1 MNDET
6 NPVMNQIEALTGSSL
21 ADTVDAPKTESAP
34 VNVDEPQTEDLPES
48 PNMADLQT
56 APVEEQQPVIEP
68 VAEPI
73 VSGQQTPDSL
83 ENAQDPVS
91 YDRRRFQ
98 KVNPY
103 IVTMPNGD
111 QFKTDSLDKEKILY
125 DYNAQLRE
133 ANDPLA
139 IRGSLSKHANKNYF
153 GYVEVPEG
161 IRESIAGAAGRGAVN
176 TITSMPFDVYSA
188 SQVAA
193 LGLLQDNLNLT
204 DEQKEFLAKNAN
216 ENLDASSEYKNDL
229 TAHASAYWVDSA
241 DTWQRNLGTGIGSV
255 AASVVPAFM
264 TSGASIGVNAAA
276 KTALKTTTK
285 AATKKL
291 GKNATA
297 EAAEGMA
304 KRALNIRGLRREF
317 MRDPKFD
324 PTAARQSLAITY
336 TNRIANAMNYGIAA
350 GEASN
355 ATVDVYMDALGK
367 TNDVNLAVGNALAAG
382 GIVGVLGASP
392 EWVHGA
398 FGALT
403 GASRKMWRAALA
415 GDKARLRRMV
425 AGDVLMSG
433 GLEGLS
439 EVGQDITV
447 ADFENKQVD
456 PAEEFMT
463 FALASIMAGTMTGV
477 SNRNMPSKAVA
488 SATEFKQ
495 TLRDA
500 LKARAKIFNASMPG
514 SSEIIRDEDIDKLM
528 EIVDDPNFNTLA
540 QKIVKKGILE
550 NVNKMNNM
558 SDEDKRKLTDILNN
572 PNLDASTEAF
582 SDFDKRLDDE
592 VLAGVN
598 DLTPAQKAIFKSIMH
613 GVARFGILSGQ
624 LSSPIELLSRF
635 NAGDFTTGGLE
646 SYTENGGANIA
657 TEGNTHLQRY
667 NAGKANVAPDANEA
681 MQTSAQ
687 VNNQI
692 QKSATKGMTQ
702 GSVDI
707 LHEVLGHLFASDVI
721 ANGDLPHFLIR
732 YTQLL
737 QEAIA
742 EVMPNAE
749 INEDTPVEMLDEYR
763 AYAMANSSKI
773 AEMLGFKGDTAKL
786 FSFFEQMALADRANF
801 GAIKT
806 YVDTLRAILEENSD
820 AIRGLIDNY
829 GDELPAAIKHYA
841 DTGEVGVL
849 TNDDLKALSR
859 VLKTGLADADTK
871 VDLMSVFGDKGT
883 FETLTDRLGKRFDI
897 AVEKDRQ
904 DAQLVYDEEI
914 RQAKEDVENAPD
926 APVNE
931 EAVETLDELQKQAE
945 QTEEQTE
952 EQAEKPAQEMVNNQV
967 TFDGKKYYYLTKAP
981 IAMPNPEAVKEVQHT
996 KEEGEPEAIDKETYR
1011 ASQLATTGLTKT
1023 ELEKFTNYALSEI
1036 KKNAPDVFDELI
1048 KKIDQEVDA
1057 NKGKII
1063 HIPLHDAQDRLSGYM
1078 FKYAGEFQVGSSK
1091 LRFDEKTSFTNR
1103 GSSKRSAALSSDI
1116 AYYIMAK
1123 RAAKADNRR
1132 YSVRVI
1138 NSALE
1143 GYRKQLEESGQFN
1156 PELDNVAA
1164 QLVSL
1169 EDQYQAFTADQ
1180 ESNTREYKQLLE
1192 QLRDVAPNFKFRLPT
1207 ARTSVAA
1214 QEDLME
1220 AGDWYSA
1227 FYDKVSGAKDVAFA
1241 KKTIKNS
1248 LALSKEATAEL
1259 DGLKTQ
1265 DEIMNFVH
1273 AHSNDFKYIRKQTK
1287 TVDEDVMFRDY
1298 LDQEL
1303 DSLEQDEN
1311 AESRDISS
1319 WYAPGKKLTS
1329 AQKKQIAKARKAD
1342 LPGPERAKA
1351 IEEFLKSRTDLHT
1364 TKDESSLDIFTGTKI
1379 KTFREDGYVG
1389 YEFVDNPESYQLP
1402 PEDTSVPGEDAKTV
1416 PAKVNEYFKKSGYK
1430 SYTPLTNYKAQ
1441 VGYAAQN
1448 AEYNQEGEGDMQV
1461 RGALPEDYGFN
1472 NRANMDAV
1480 FEAYNVPRVNFDVD
1494 AYLNAPKTG
1503 KLNKSKTYKLNEFL
1517 EDFADMAT
1525 KQVNEMVGKNVL
1537 SAKDR
1542 LTYVRAVIDADEAG
1556 RRAYDIYSKNLQ
1568 DAMVKAGYRL
1578 STANQLLNPEGYQ
1591 NFASKEQISK
1601 NDINLKDSLLFEEFD
1616 KGLFDNYVAY
1626 DNEYEPQMFPVNNTK
1641 FLTPGRIVRFPYGMN
1656 SRIGMIAVQA
1666 NISQDSASPAR
1677 NKMFLFRT
1685 AMLDSKGKI
1694 KYEEFYIPRSDFEE
1708 MLQDGDKQIMVSDG
1722 VFDEMGRARF
1732 NSAFNEKLK
1741 EQKASKGYEMHSGG
1755 AVGSDSVWGTEAQ
1768 KYGVNVNHYYAQGN
1782 KTPAGNRE
1790 VPQETLDAAKQH
1802 VELANKTLKR
1812 NISNISKNTL
1822 GLLERNYEQ
1831 VKHSDAVFAVG
1842 VFKGDQVD
1850 GGTGWAVQMA
1860 IDEGKPVYVFD
1871 QNQQKWFAYNKST
1884 KNFEE
1889 FGDTPVLTKNFA
1901 GIGTRK
1907 INEAGK
1913 KAIAD
1918 VLENTF
1924 GQSKFTKAVDTMEL
1938 ARERSF
1944 MPGANEGPATLLER
1958 IEGTMNDKGRRYTSR
1973 PTVSQN
1979 MADLLKSMTPADSE
1993 YDSDLTETELAYY
2006 KAKDAQTA
2014 AQRIMFKRFKPGE
2027 TVTQEDFQNAFAAEQ
2042 FLKEQSM
2049 QSVSDFADSPFMGNQ
2064 NIIDYVNGLTQ
2075 KANDSRSSKLI
2086 HKVPLFLGSMSG
2098 TDRLYRMIFGGDDPL
2113 SMSLAESAQIMTYES
2128 EKATEELQRVIAS
2141 TLKDKGGAQS
2151 FNEFFRNRLTNS
2163 PVQAELYNGKKVD
2176 IRRGE
2181 IQTLY
2186 AAWVIENSIV
2196 NGKYKFEQSAIDG
2209 GNNMYSRL
2217 KKTMYKNAD
2226 ELIGVGEFEGKG
2238 VLTQEEKDVVD
2249 AMLDFFKKTT
2259 NAEGK
2264 RFVLSLGSYTKSTQN
2279 DWSLRQQYFTRAT
2292 KAEMTDMHSLLL
2304 AGDLFDT
2311 LNNDFK
2317 ANAIYNSGVKKN
2329 LTTMKNMLL
2338 FGLNY
2343 SNAADG
2349 LSGYERFLKDFK
2361 LRGDANED
2369 SEDFQKFTQMLEAS
2383 NNLREAVRETLGKFG
2398 FERFMKRLEQ
2408 EERKPETA
2416 FKLLPTGLGKWVERF
2431 TRASMASK
2439 LAFKPKNALQ
2449 NFMGAWQRL
2458 CPLSDSTGRWYT
2470 TDLLDAMI
2478 NIKEVLKQAEEN
2490 AFVMQRYSRNA
2501 LGEEY
2506 QKVTD
2511 VSSTESALAEL
2522 SIWAKNAK
2530 KTGNT
2535 SLSSILG
2542 KLDDFAKKM
2551 TKISVGYGTSGADF
2565 LALAMGWYK
2574 LKPSL
2579 VQQAREINRN
2589 NTGSGKAVV
2598 SAETLFMNHV
2608 LRNISSS
2615 NFMTRSPVQNW
2626 AIRNHMGALTAF
2638 LNDSLQSYGAIGE
2651 SWYNYHNAKTDAERR
2666 YYRRVITSNIASQMF
2681 YVATQIGAF
2690 SALYGW
2696 VATDDGLTDAE
2707 QEYLWDAL
2715 LRETVGQISSMT
2727 PLDQFTRPVLE
2738 AAVFNEKR
2746 QGGNVLVSI
2755 FQDLGSDINKGDW
2768 VGLMSDMGDLS
2779 GFAGTRRAIDVA
2791 DALWSA
2797 YSKDDQRYRMTGEVL
2812 FGRTQNT
2819 AMKIQGLRKNSKG
2832 EIVEKKKKE

>member
-1 MNDET
+1 MNNDNT
-6 NPVMNQIEALTGSSL
+6 NPVMNQIDALTDSSL
-21 ADTVDAPKTESAP
+21 ANKVDAPKTDSTPVDTENTQAP
-34 VNVDEPQTEDLPES
+34 ENTGIPENLNTQS
-48 PNMADLQT
+48 LNT
-56 APVEEQQPVIEP
+56 ISVEEQEPVINS
-68 VAEPI
+68 VDN
-73 VSGQQTPDSL
+73 GQPSPDVL
-83 ENAQDPVS
+83 ENLQDPAS

-98 KVNPY
+98 KVTPY

-111 QFKTDSLDKEKILY
+111 QFQTDSLDKDKILY
-125 DYNAQLRE
+125 DYNKALRGSPTSLSLRE
-133 ANDPLA
+133 SLAKQANT
-139 IRGSLSKHANKNYF
+139 NYF
-153 GYVEVPEG
+153 GYTEVPEG

-176 TITSMPFDVYSA
+176 TITSMPFDVWNAA
-188 SQVAA
+188 SIGAM
-193 LGLLQDNLNLT
+193 GMINSYPNLT
-204 DEQKEFLAKNAN
+204 DEQKEAMTKMLQEDIEATTKV
-216 ENLDASSEYKNDL
+216 KNDI

-264 TSGASIGVNAAA
+264 TSGATITVNAVGKA
-276 KTALKTTTK
+276 ALKDMTK

-291 GKNATA
+291 GKGATTK
-297 EAAEGMA
+297 AAESMA
-304 KRALNIRGLRREF
+304 KRALNWKEF
-317 MRDPKFD
+317 KRNPKFD
-324 PTAARQSLAITY
+324 PTVTKQSLAIMY

-355 ATVDVYMDALGK
+355 ATVDVYMDALNK

-403 GASRKMWRAALA
+403 GASRKMWRAALS
-415 GDKARLRRMV
+415 GDKAKLKRMV
-425 AGDVLMSG
+425 AGDVLMAG
-433 GLEGLS
+433 GLEGAT

-447 ADFENKQVD
+447 AGFENKPVD

-477 SNRNMPSKAVA
+477 SNRNMPSKAIA
-488 SATEFKQ
+488 SGTEFKQ

-500 LKARAKIFNASMPG
+500 LKVRAKIFNASMPG

-550 NVNKMNNM
+550 NVNKMEGM
-558 SDEDKRKLTDILNN
+558 SNEDKSKLVDILNN

-582 SDFDKRLDDE
+582 ADFDNRLDNE
-592 VLAGVN
+592 VLASVN

-613 GVARFGILSGQ
+613 GVARFGILSGEI
-624 LSSPIELLSRF
+624 SSPIELLSRF
-635 NAGDFTTGGLE
+635 NVGDFTTGGVE

-657 TEGNTHLQRY
+657 TEGRTNLMKY
-667 NAGKANVAPDANEA
+667 NAEKVNAAPGANEA
-681 MQTSAQ
+681 MQTSAKI
-687 VNNQI
+687 NNQI
-692 QKSATKGMTQ
+692 QNSATKGMTQ

-707 LHEVLGHLFASDVI
+707 LHEVLGHLFANDVI
-721 ANGDLPHFLIR
+721 ANNDLPHFLIR

-742 EVMPNAE
+742 EVMPNAD
-749 INEDTPVEMLDEYR
+749 IKNATTEMLDEYR

-801 GAIKT
+801 GAIKS
-806 YVDTLRAILEENSD
+806 YVDGLRTILEENSD

-841 DTGEVGVL
+841 DTGETGML

-859 VLKTGLADADTK
+859 VLKTGLSDADTK

-897 AVEKDRQ
+897 AVEKDKQ
-904 DAQLVYDEEI
+904 DAQLVYDEEM
-914 RQAKEDVENAPD
+914 RQAKEDIENAPD

-931 EAVETLDELQKQAE
+931 EAVEALDELEKQDG
-945 QTEEQTE
+945 QTEEQAE
-952 EQAEKPAQEMVNNQV
+952 EQAEKPAQEMVDNQV
-967 TFDGKKYYYLTKAP
+967 TFDGKKYYYLSKAP

-1023 ELEKFTNYALSEI
+1023 ELEKFTNYALNEI
-1036 KKNAPDVFDELI
+1036 KKNTPDIFDELI

-1057 NKGKII
+1057 NQGKII
-1063 HIPLHDAQDRLSGYM
+1063 NIPLFDAQNRLSGYM
-1078 FKYAGEFQVGSSK
+1078 FKYAGEFQVGNSK

-1103 GSSKRSAALSSDI
+1103 GSQKRSAALSSDI

-1192 QLRDVAPNFKFRLPT
+1192 QLRDIAPNFKFKLPT
-1207 ARTSVAA
+1207 AHTTAA
-1214 QEDLME
+1214 TQEDLLE
-1220 AGDWYSA
+1220 AADWYES
-1227 FYDKVSGAKDVAFA
+1227 FYNNVEKAKNVGFA

-1248 LALSKEATAEL
+1248 LTLNEDAIAEL

-1287 TVDEDVMFRDY
+1287 TADDEVTFRDY

-1303 DSLEQDEN
+1303 DGLEQDEN

-1364 TKDESSLDIFTGTKI
+1364 TKDETSLDIFTDTKI

-1389 YEFVDNPESYQLP
+1389 YEFIDNPESYQLP
-1402 PEDTSVPGEDAKTV
+1402 PEDTTVPGEAAKTV

-1441 VGYAAQN
+1441 IGYAAQN

-1480 FEAYNVPRVNFDVD
+1480 FNAYNVPQVKFDVD

-1525 KQVNEMVGKNVL
+1525 KQVNELVDKNAI

-1542 LTYVRAVIDADEAG
+1542 LTYVRAVMDADEAG
-1556 RRAYDIYSKNLQ
+1556 RQAYETYSKSLQ

-1578 STANQLLNPEGYQ
+1578 STANQLLNPDGYA

-1601 NDINLKDSLLFEEFD
+1601 NDIKLKDSLLFEEFD
-1616 KGLFDNYVAY
+1616 KNIFDNYVAF
-1626 DNEYEPQMFPVNNTK
+1626 DNEYEPQMFPVNNTRY
-1641 FLTPGRIVRFPYGMN
+1641 LTLGRIVRFPYGMN
-1656 SRIGMIAVQA
+1656 SRIGMVAVQTD
-1666 NISQDSASPAR
+1666 ISQNSASPVK

-1722 VFDEMGRARF
+1722 VFDSMGRARF
-1732 NSAFNEKLK
+1732 NSAFNEKL
-1741 EQKASKGYEMHSGG
+1741 M
-1755 AVGSDSVWGTEAQ
+1755 AQ
-1768 KYGVNVNHYYAQGN
+1768 N
-1782 KTPAGNRE
+1782 T
-1790 VPQETLDAAKQH
+1790 
-1802 VELANKTLKR
+1802 
-1812 NISNISKNTL
+1812 SKNRFV
-1822 GLLERNYEQ
+1822 E
-1831 VKHSDAVFAVG
+1831 
-1842 VFKGDQVD
+1842 
-1850 GGTGWAVQMA
+1850 
-1860 IDEGKPVYVFD
+1860 
-1871 QNQQKWFAYNKST
+1871 
-1884 KNFEE
+1884 
-1889 FGDTPVLTKNFA
+1889 
-1901 GIGTRK
+1901 
-1907 INEAGK
+1907 
-1913 KAIAD
+1913 
-1918 VLENTF
+1918 
-1924 GQSKFTKAVDTMEL
+1924 AVDTMEL
-1938 ARERSF
+1938 SRERSF

-1958 IEGTMNDKGRRYTSR
+1958 IEGTEKDKGRRYTSR
-1973 PTVSQN
+1973 PTISQN

-1993 YDSDLTETELAYY
+1993 YDPTLSETELAYY
-2006 KAKDAQTA
+2006 KAKDTQTA

-2027 TVTQEDFQNAFAAEQ
+2027 TVTAEDFQNAFAAEQ

-2064 NIIDYVNGLTQ
+2064 NIVDYVNSLTQ
-2075 KANDSRSSKLI
+2075 KANDARSSRLI

-2163 PVQAELYNGKKVD
+2163 PVQAELYNGKKAD

-2186 AAWVIENSIV
+2186 AAWVIENTIIK
-2196 NGKYKFEQSAIDG
+2196 GKYKFEQSVIDG
-2209 GNNMYSRL
+2209 GNNIYSRL

-2249 AMLDFFKKTT
+2249 AMLDYFKKTT

-2279 DWSLRQQYFTRAT
+2279 DWTLRQQYFTRAT

-2361 LRGDANED
+2361 LRGDTQED

-2458 CPLSDSTGRWYT
+2458 CPLSDSTGKWYT

-2478 NIKEVLKQAEEN
+2478 NIKEVLKQAEDN
-2490 AFVMQRYSRNA
+2490 SFVMQRYSRNA

-2535 SLSSILG
+2535 SLAAILG

-2551 TKISVGYGTSGADF
+2551 TKASVGYGTSGADF

-2579 VQQAREINRN
+2579 VQQAREMNKAN
-2589 NTGSGKAVV
+2589 AGSGKAMVT
-2598 SAETLFMNHV
+2598 AETLFMNHV

-2696 VATDDGLTDAE
+2696 IATDDGLTDAE
-2707 QEYLWDAL
+2707 KDYLWDAL
-2715 LRETVGQISSMT
+2715 LRELVGQVSSMT

-2746 QGGNVLVSI
+2746 QSGNVLISI

-2768 VGLMSDMGDLS
+2768 VGLMSDVGDLT

-2797 YSKDDQRYRMTGEVL
+2797 YSKDDQSYKITGEVL

-2819 AMKIQGLRKNSKG
+2819 ALKAQGLRKNSQG
-2832 EIVEKKKKE
+2832 NVVEKK

>member
-21 ADTVDAPKTESAP
+21 ADTVDAPKTESMP

-139 IRGSLSKHANKNYF
+139 IRASLSKHANKNYF

-193 LGLLQDNLNLT
+193 LGLLQDNFNLT

-229 TAHASAYWVDSA
+229 TAHPSAYWVDSA

-304 KRALNIRGLRREF
+304 KRALNIREF
-317 MRDPKFD
+317 RRDPKFD
-324 PTAARQSLAITY
+324 PTAAKQSLAITY

-425 AGDVLMSG
+425 AGDMLMSG

-488 SATEFKQ
+488 GATEFKQ

-558 SDEDKRKLTDILNN
+558 SDEDKRQLTDILNN

-592 VLAGVN
+592 VLVGVN

-635 NAGDFTTGGLE
+635 NTGDFTTGGLE

-667 NAGKANVAPDANEA
+667 DAGRTNVAPGANEA

-692 QKSATKGMTQ
+692 QNSATKGMTQ

-707 LHEVLGHLFASDVI
+707 LHEVLGHLFATDVI

-841 DTGEVGVL
+841 DTGEVGML

-897 AVEKDRQ
+897 AVEKDKQ
-904 DAQLVYDEEI
+904 DAQLAYDEEM
-914 RQAKEDVENAPD
+914 RQAKEDIENAPD

-931 EAVETLDELQKQAE
+931 EAVETLDELQKQEGQTEE
-945 QTEEQTE
+945 QTEQQTE

-1138 NSALE
+1138 NSALD
-1143 GYRKQLEESGQFN
+1143 GYLKQLKESGQFN

-1192 QLRDVAPNFKFRLPT
+1192 QLRDVTPNFKFRLPT

-1227 FYDKVSGAKDVAFA
+1227 FYDKVSGAKDIAFA

-1591 NFASKEQISK
+1591 NFTSKEQISK
-1601 NDINLKDSLLFEEFD
+1601 NDIKLKDSLLFEELD
-1616 KGLFDNYVAY
+1616 KNIFDNYVAF

-1641 FLTPGRIVRFPYGMN
+1641 YLTLGRIVRFPYGMN
-1656 SRIGMIAVQA
+1656 SRIGMIAVQT

-1677 NKMFLFRT
+1677 NKIFLFRT

-1741 EQKASKGYEMHSGG
+1741 EQN
-1755 AVGSDSVWGTEAQ
+1755 T
-1768 KYGVNVNHYYAQGN
+1768 
-1782 KTPAGNRE
+1782 
-1790 VPQETLDAAKQH
+1790 
-1802 VELANKTLKR
+1802 
-1812 NISNISKNTL
+1812 SKN
-1822 GLLERNYEQ
+1822 R
-1831 VKHSDAVFAVG
+1831 
-1842 VFKGDQVD
+1842 FK
-1850 GGTGWAVQMA
+1850 
-1860 IDEGKPVYVFD
+1860 E
-1871 QNQQKWFAYNKST
+1871 
-1884 KNFEE
+1884 
-1889 FGDTPVLTKNFA
+1889 
-1901 GIGTRK
+1901 
-1907 INEAGK
+1907 
-1913 KAIAD
+1913 
-1918 VLENTF
+1918 
-1924 GQSKFTKAVDTMEL
+1924 AVDTTEL
-1938 ARERSF
+1938 ARERAF

-2196 NGKYKFEQSAIDG
+2196 NGRYKFEQSAIDG

-2361 LRGDANED
+2361 LRGDTNED
-2369 SEDFQKFTQMLEAS
+2369 SEDFQKFMQMLEAS

-2589 NTGSGKAVV
+2589 NTGSGKAMV

-2832 EIVEKKKKE
+2832 EIVEKKKKKE